1 MSSSKIIVYGLELQA
16 ALKAVLAVAPNT
28 DYDLVQFRVQA
39 AGGNLLVGARDPK
52 NNLVV
57 GITVGTTMVD
67 IVHGHDEVI
76 EISKASA
83 VQILAKKVK
92 ADDDQEDPLVGL
104 IITDDRVTCTD
115 ETGLDL
121 GLRLTRVRRL
131 HFDGGPW
138 LGDIEDMLAA
148 ASDSLPGESSALSPT
163 QWKKVAAVANAVGL
177 DLEVCPLQ
185 PSDTGMY
192 RSLIVGDRVAG
203 YAAHS
208 PRRDD
213 DTPEPVGAVSVGT
226 FQEALD
232 AALVDTGVKA
242 TVNVVSANP
251 PRGSA

>member
-1 MSSSKIIVYGLELQA
+1 MTSSKVIVYGLELQA
-16 ALKAVLAVAPNT
+16 ALKAVLAVAPNA
-28 DYDLVQFRVQA
+28 DYDLVQLRVQA
-39 AGGNLLVGARDPK
+39 TGGNLLVGARDPK

-67 IVHGHDEVI
+67 IVHDRDEVL
-76 EISKASA
+76 EISKASV
-83 VQILAKKVK
+83 VQILGKKVK
-92 ADDDQEDPLVGL
+92 ADDDEEDPLVGL

-131 HFDGGPW
+131 HYDSGPW
-138 LGDIEDMLAA
+138 LGDVEAMLAA
-148 ASDSLPGESSALSPT
+148 ASDSLPGESSALSPV

-177 DLEVCPLQ
+177 DLEVRPLQ
-185 PSDTGMY
+185 PSDAGMH
-192 RSLIVGDRVAG
+192 RSLIVGDRVAV

-213 DTPEPVGAVSVGT
+213 EDAPEQV
-226 FQEALD
+226 EALIEP
-232 AALVDTGVKA
+232 GVKA